1 VLFHSNAIQK
11 SMLDLYNTLI
21 ETISSIAKLK
31 QYKAIQKQN
40 KKIKH
45 SKVKPNETLSR
56 TLKLHAPQ
64 QQDQ

>member
-1 VLFHSNAIQK
+1 
-11 SMLDLYNTLI
+11 MLDLYNTLI